1 LDKLAATM
9 SVPVNAYH
17 VGWQLVAWHT
27 ALLAHYI
34 GTDGWVLPQSQ
45 GPLMPTEFCNL
56 YLYLYLYQPMSGTM
70 EFRNQ
75 S

>member
-1 LDKLAATM
+1 M

-27 ALLAHYI
+27 ALLAHHI

-45 GPLMPTEFCNL
+45 GPLIFFPSWTARREAAHTGGHRLCPETGGLDAYRFL
-56 YLYLYLYQPMSGTM
+56 
-70 EFRNQ
+70 
-75 S
+75 